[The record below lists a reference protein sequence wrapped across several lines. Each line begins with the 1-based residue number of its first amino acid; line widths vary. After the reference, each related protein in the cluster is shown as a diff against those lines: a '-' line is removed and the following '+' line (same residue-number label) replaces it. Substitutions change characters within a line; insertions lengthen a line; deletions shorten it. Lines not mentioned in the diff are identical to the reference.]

1 MKKIILFFILLI
13 LIEGSLAFT
22 GSSTSYDLRGDE
34 GATSLE
40 QNSTSYGLRS
50 FVDYFASSSNTTLY
64 NSRSGIL
71 NSIPS
76 IPILNS
82 PIDSFIKSNTNLN
95 WSNSTDTEGDP
106 LSYSIEVSDNI
117 NFQYTNYSN
126 SSIVE
131 TKNTTQEVNLNLT
144 NDGLYYWRVKA
155 FDGTDNS
162 SFSEI
167 ENFTLDT
174 IPPIEFNLTSPE
186 NNTNST
192 DPTPVLVWSETT
204 ESNFQEYLIQFSN
217 ETDFSLINFSFKNV
231 NSVSNNSFGEWNET
245 QILSNGTWYWRVIA
259 FDKAKNSN
267 TSNIFVYN
275 VGNVGNVGIVVTQD
289 VFTSQES
296 GQSKSKGPRRLQQ
309 IALDIIQPSPL
320 SLFTNDSIITPI
332 FIINRGDT
340 TLRNINLKAITDSI
354 NLDLQ
359 LTQENIGFLF
369 PGQTIALDLI
379 MRSNSET
386 LISEHSITI
395 EANVQ
400 DPIFKDSAKF
410 FINILEFGFG
420 ERKTVTEKIEII
432 NTLFD
437 GNPDCV
443 ELKGLIDQAEIELD
457 KENYN
462 KALSLVEAAIQGCK
476 DLVASLGKEL
486 VTKPRRDTNIYISII
501 ETIIALIFFM
511 FIYRYYKK
519 QRMIK
524 KIKRTK

>member
-1 MKKIILFFILLI
+1 MKKLILFFILLI
-13 LIEGSLAFT
+13 LIDISLAFT
-22 GSSTSYDLRGDE
+22 GSSDSYDFRGDE
-34 GATSLE
+34 GATSIE

-50 FVDYFASSSNTTLY
+50 FVDYLASTFNSTSY

-71 NSIPS
+71 NSLPS
-76 IPILNS
+76 IPILNT
-82 PIDSFIKSNTNLN
+82 PIDTFIKSNTNLN
-95 WSNSTDTEGDP
+95 WSNSTDLEGDP
-106 LSYSIEVSDNI
+106 LTYSIEVSDNI

-126 SSIVE
+126 SSIIE
-131 TKNTTQEVNLNLT
+131 TKNTTQEVSLNLT
-144 NDGLYYWRVKA
+144 DDGVYYWRVKS

-174 IPPIEFNLTSPE
+174 ILPTEFNLTSPK
-186 NNTNST
+186 NGANAT
-192 DPTPVLVWSETT
+192 DPTPSLLWSETI
-204 ESNFQEYLIQFSN
+204 ESNFKEYLIQFSN

-245 QILSNGTWYWRVIA
+245 QVLSNGTWYWRVIA

-267 TSNIFVYN
+267 TSDIFVYT
-275 VGNVGNVGIVVTQD
+275 VGVVRRVVTQD
-289 VFTSQES
+289 VTITQES
-296 GQSKSKGPRRLQQ
+296 GQAKSRGPRRLQQ

-332 FIINRGDT
+332 FITNKGDT
-340 TLRNINLKAITDSI
+340 TLRNINLKAITESI

-379 MRSNSET
+379 MRSNAET
-386 LISEHSITI
+386 SISEHSITI

-400 DPIFKDSAKF
+400 DPRFKDSAKF

-443 ELKGLIDQAEIELD
+443 ELKGLINQAEVELD

-486 VTKPRRDTNIYISII
+486 VTTPRRDTNIYISII

-524 KIKRTK
+524 KIKKN